1 MEKIA
6 SHLRKNKCF
15 SALVIT
21 LAAMASAAWFWT
33 AAISAPTPHAD
44 AGNVALVV
52 ARMLEQM
59 HYAKRPFNDA
69 TSRQFLEFYL
79 EAPALDFNH
88 MTFFQSDVDEFRQKY
103 SDRLDDMT
111 LKGDVRPAYEIF
123 ARFLQ
128 RLEQRVESSK
138 QALKEDLEFTKD
150 ESLVVDRREL
160 PWPANEE
167 TAQALWRQLVKHDV
181 LLERLNKE
189 KPEEIVAKLTRRYDR
204 MLRSSKEMDSEQVL
218 EAYLTSLGRTYDP
231 HTDYLSASDLE
242 NFNIQMKLS
251 LFGIG
256 CTLQDDDGYAKVVSV
271 VPGGPAALDKRLKA
285 NDRIV
290 GVAQGDGEW
299 ADVVGLPL
307 QKIVEQIRGK
317 KGTVVRLKVSPADA
331 PDSRLEISLVRD
343 EIKLTESEAKGKL
356 IELTDA
362 DGKVR
367 KYGYIDLPS
376 FYADMQVTATSKS
389 TTRDVRRLIEKLK
402 QDGAEGMILD
412 LRRNGGGALNEAIN
426 LTGLFIK
433 GGPVVEVKDFAGNVH
448 VYTDNSNRV
457 VYDGPLIVLTS
468 HASASAS
475 EIVAGALQDYG
486 RAVIV
491 GERQTFGKGTVQSM
505 LPVGNQVRLPN
516 GQQPNWG
523 ALKVTIQKF
532 YRVSGGSTQNKG
544 VVPDIRIPSTMDYRK
559 VAESALKNAMP
570 YDEVNKAKYEPTH
583 YVNATIVD
591 QLKKL
596 SEARVVSDPE
606 FQYVLDDIDRL
617 KAALEQKS
625 ISLNEAKRIVER
637 DADTTRDEA
646 RKKARTERLKLNGAP
661 FKATEI
667 TIAVIEG
674 RNQPAPEKSAAS
686 PANEEKPAEP
696 EPDPVFEESLRM
708 LTDFIRIAPTAS
720 R

>member
-1 MEKIA
+1 MEKIT
-6 SHLRKNKCF
+6 SRLWKKRF
-15 SALVIT
+15 F
-21 LAAMASAAWFWT
+21 AAAAVWIVAVASAAWVWT
-33 AAISAPTPHAD
+33 LAFSAPTPHAD
-44 AGNVALVV
+44 AGNVAMVV
-52 ARMLEQM
+52 AKMLEQM
-59 HYAKRPFNDA
+59 HYTKKPLNDA

-79 EAPALDFNH
+79 ESPALDFNH
-88 MTFFQSDVDEFRQKY
+88 MTFFQSDVDEFRLKY

-111 LKGDVRPAYEIF
+111 LRGDVRPAYEIF
-123 ARFLQ
+123 ARYLQ
-128 RLEQRVESSK
+128 RLEQRVEYSK
-138 QALKEDLEFTKD
+138 QVLKEKLDFTKD
-150 ESLVVDRREL
+150 EWLETDRREL
-160 PWPANEE
+160 PWPANEAE
-167 TAQALWRQLVKHDV
+167 AKALWRLWVKHDV

-204 MLRSSKEMDSEQVL
+204 MLRLAKEMDSEQVL
-218 EAYLTSLGRTYDP
+218 EAYLTALGRAYDP

-256 CTLQDDDGYAKVVSV
+256 CTLQDDDGYAKVVSI
-271 VPGGPAALDKRLKA
+271 VPGGPAAMDKRLKP

-290 GVAQGDGEW
+290 AVAQGDGAW
-299 ADVVGLPL
+299 VDVVGLPL
-307 QKIVEQIRGK
+307 QKVVEQIRGK
-317 KGTVVRLKVSPADA
+317 KGTVVRLMVTPADA

-356 IELTDA
+356 VEMTDA

-389 TTRDVRRLIEKLK
+389 TTRDVQRLIERLK
-402 QDGAEGMILD
+402 KEGAEGLILD

-457 VYDGPLIVLTS
+457 VYDGPLIVLTT

-544 VVPDIRIPSTMDYRK
+544 IVPDIRIPSPMDYRK

-570 YDEVNKAKYEPTH
+570 YDEVAKAKYEPTNH
-583 YVNATIVD
+583 IDATIIN

-596 SEARVVSDPE
+596 SEARLARDPE
-606 FQYVLDDIDRL
+606 FQNVLDDIERL
-617 KAALEQKS
+617 KASLEQKS
-625 ISLNEAKRIVER
+625 VSLNEAKRIAER
-637 DADTTRDEA
+637 DADAAREEA
-646 RKKARTERLKLNGAP
+646 RKKARAERAKLNGAP
-661 FKATEI
+661 FKTTDI
-667 TIAVIEG
+667 TIAMIEG
-674 RNQPAPEKSAAS
+674 RNQPAFDRNAANQ
-686 PANEEKPAEP
+686 ANGEKPAEP
-696 EPDPVFEESLRM
+696 EPDPVFEESLRI
-708 LTDFIRIAPTAS
+708 LTDLIRIAPTAA